1 MAVRIAVPFER
12 ALGCDEKKLTDRST
26 CFGHAVSSPRRL
38 PSPPSLT
45 RAQHALAHARTLPS
59 PYAMIP
65 SQQTRRSTRRSLP
78 NAQGV
83 ENDVANRMSSTA
95 AGRANNALATGSAA
109 VKPPTTT
116 KVVAGTSNQARRPLA
131 TGKAVLA
138 DKVRFFVLHL
148 AKSLHAAVHATRLL
162 CSVRATVVHR

>member
-1 MAVRIAVPFER
+1 
-12 ALGCDEKKLTDRST
+12 
-26 CFGHAVSSPRRL
+26 
-38 PSPPSLT
+38 
-45 RAQHALAHARTLPS
+45 
-59 PYAMIP
+59 MIP

-116 KVVAGTSNQARRPLA
+116 KVVAGTSTQARRPLA

-138 DKVRFFVLHL
+138 DKVCFFSSISQSHCMRPC
-148 AKSLHAAVHATRLL
+148 TRRD
-162 CSVRATVVHR
+162 CCVQFGQP

>member
-1 MAVRIAVPFER
+1 MISRYGCTYCSPFWARSRVRREKTDGSLNLFRSRCLVPASLASFS
-12 ALGCDEKKLTDRST
+12 A
-26 CFGHAVSSPRRL
+26 F
-38 PSPPSLT
+38 SPPRLT
-45 RAQHALAHARTLPS
+45 RAAHARTLPS

-65 SQQTRRSTRRSLP
+65 SLQTRRSTRRSLP

-109 VKPPTTT
+109 VKPPTNT

-138 DKVRFFVLHL
+138 DKVCFFLLLRL
-148 AKSLHAAVHATRLL
+148 AA
-162 CSVRATVVHR
+162 CGRARDAIVVFF